1 MANKK
6 VSEAI
11 EADYPEVLQLAA
23 LLDAWGIA
31 WADLKAKLDQAAS
44 LLPAG
49 KELGIPEIVGVLDG
63 YVNRVHLSNM
73 LAAATAGV
81 YTALKTG
88 KSEVKFDPSSLS

>member
-1 MANKK
+1 MASKK
-6 VSEAI
+6 THEPFD
-11 EADYPEVLQLAA
+11 ADYPEVLQLAA

-44 LLPAG
+44 VLPAG
-49 KELGIPEIVGVLDG
+49 QSLSISDILTVLDG
-63 YVNRVHLSNM
+63 YVTRVHLTNM

>member
-6 VSEAI
+6 VSEAT
-11 EADYPEVLQLAA
+11 ESSYPEVLQLGA

-49 KELGIPEIVGVLDG
+49 QQLTVADIIGVLDG
-63 YVNRVHLSNM
+63 YITRIHMSNM